1 MADTPA
7 TRKVVAAVRSRW
19 TVLAL
24 VGVAVTLVA
33 ANALLP
39 LASPP
44 LDGGTVVVARYG
56 AYLAAFC
63 VWMAWFVAAG
73 ARYLREP

>member
-1 MADTPA
+1 MANTPA
-7 TRKVVAAVRSRW
+7 TRKAVAAVRSRW

-24 VGVAVTLVA
+24 AAIAVALVA
-33 ANALLP
+33 AHTLLP